1 MLVLCLLAM
10 PNVWAGTTT
19 EGVQCRLNSDCAGLV
34 AYVGKGGKKT
44 ATRVADR
51 STSFAECKTNM
62 VQVLDRGREPRPMP
76 ADLYTLLSE
85 LPLLAGNAS
94 KAVRANDYQGG
105 PRRVCPLRGLG
116 LRHLLCFCRGFL
128 CSNRGHHGAQFCSDP
143 RPP

>member
-1 MLVLCLLAM
+1 M
-10 PNVWAGTTT
+10 
-19 EGVQCRLNSDCAGLV
+19 QCRLNFDCAGLV

-94 KAVRANDYQGG
+94 KAVRANGNNITDT
-105 PRRVCPLRGLG
+105 
-116 LRHLLCFCRGFL
+116 
-128 CSNRGHHGAQFCSDP
+128 SAA
-143 RPP
+143 